1 MNEYEE
7 QAYKFLT
14 RNKIKMTFE
23 CLGNI
28 PANSQPSGLC
38 YQVTMKKYTPTN
50 KQITF
55 KFWDSIH
62 NKENHIDLTAY
73 DVLACISGDI
83 GYDDPEELISEG
95 LVDNMTSARKIARFA
110 KRLQKFFTPA
120 EQEELSEIQ

>member
-7 QAYKFLT
+7 MAYKFLT

-28 PANSQPSGLC
+28 PANWQPSGLC

-50 KQITF
+50 KQCSF
-55 KFWDSIH
+55 KFWDSKR
-62 NKENHIDLTAY
+62 NEDLGIDLTAY
-73 DVLACISGDI
+73 DVLACISGDVT
-83 GYDDPEELISEG
+83 YDDPEMLISEG
-95 LVDNMTSARKIARFA
+95 LTESMTEARKIAAFA

-120 EQEELSEIQ
+120 EQAELSEIQ